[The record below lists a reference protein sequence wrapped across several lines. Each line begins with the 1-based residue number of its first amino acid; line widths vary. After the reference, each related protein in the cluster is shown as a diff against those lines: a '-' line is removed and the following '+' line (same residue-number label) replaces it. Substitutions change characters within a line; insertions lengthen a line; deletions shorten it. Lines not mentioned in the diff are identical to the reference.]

1 MTIRLEKTNGTTYAN
16 SRGVRLVIQS
26 TVAVDTEAE
35 ALAAQRAFETVLAPR
50 FTRDE
55 AIAIVKA
62 YAVNDGAFGDE
73 FTGAARAH
81 YLAGIRL
88 ALEALAAAGVF
99 VDQAPEREPL
109 SAEDVS
115 AAATMADKLD
125 AAGIR

>member
-35 ALAAQRAFETVLAPR
+35 ALEAKRAFELVLAPR

-55 AIAIVKA
+55 AIALCVPLCA
-62 YAVNDGAFGDE
+62 PGRTNQPDVA
-73 FTGAARAH
+73 
-81 YLAGIRL
+81 IRMGVRMT
-88 ALEALAAAGVF
+88 LEALAAAGVF
-99 VDQAPEREPL
+99 SDGCDCEGRMGECP
-109 SAEDVS
+109 D
-115 AAATMADKLD
+115 TMARKLD

>member
-35 ALAAQRAFETVLAPR
+35 ALEAKRAFENVLAPR

-55 AIAIVKA
+55 AIAIVKKA
-62 YAVNDGAFGDE
+62 IVAHHAQGPDGWPE
-73 FTGAARAH
+73 IAATARVV
-81 YLAGIRL
+81 
-88 ALEALAAAGVF
+88 LEALATAGVF
-99 VDQAPEREPL
+99 SDCGPEQCFSSESCAR
-109 SAEDVS
+109 S
-115 AAATMADKLD
+115 MADKLD

>member
-1 MTIRLEKTNGTTYAN
+1 MTIRLEKTTDTTYAN

-35 ALAAQRAFETVLAPR
+35 ALAAKRAFELVLAPR

-55 AIAIVKA
+55 AIAIVQA
-62 YAVNDGAFGDE
+62 ALYREEQEQYMSSPPQVAF
-73 FTGAARAH
+73 
-81 YLAGIRL
+81 GIRL

-99 VDQAPEREPL
+99 VDGCPAACGARECADNL
-109 SAEDVS
+109 M
-115 AAATMADKLD
+115 AAKLD